1 LPSTRELFNQHNLRC
16 TTQRVALYEA
26 LKASHA
32 HPTAEELFQLVKP
45 NTEKLSLA
53 TVYNT
58 LETLCEAGLVRRIP
72 TSHGCCRYDGD
83 ISAHPHMRD
92 QDTGEI
98 IDVPH
103 DLSHQLMHSLS
114 DDVLRRIERETGVQ
128 VQGVSIQI
136 LVKQPPQDTPPR
148 DDS

>member
-1 LPSTRELFNQHNLRC
+1 MPSTRELFNQHNLRC

-26 LKASHA
+26 LMASHS

-45 NTEKLSLA
+45 NTDKLSLA

-72 TSHGCCRYDGD
+72 TSNGCCRYDGD
-83 ISAHPHMRD
+83 TTAHPHMRD
-92 QDTGEI
+92 QDTGQI

-103 DLSHQLMHSLS
+103 DLSHQLMDSLPE
-114 DDVLRRIERETGVQ
+114 DVLRRIERETGVQ

-136 LVKQPPQDTPPR
+136 LVRQPPQDAEESDTA
-148 DDS
+148 